1 MNAREV
7 ALECLL
13 EISSS
18 DATIASV
25 VDKVLQKNTLIS
37 REHRFVN
44 ALVYGVVRWQQQL
57 DWVLGHF
64 INPRFR
70 LDTKRRTILR
80 LGVFQLLH
88 LNSIPDRAAI
98 NETVDLVKESR
109 KTKGFINAV
118 LRSIQRDG
126 GALIY
131 PQLETDPIDHISYSY
146 SYPIWLIERWIKNW
160 GVKWTLDFCIASNQI
175 APISIR
181 TNTLLTTP
189 EELREMLSKNGFS
202 TRLSNF
208 VPEGI
213 VYDSSLNTSAGDSS
227 HISVDKNIKSILN
240 HKNVYVQDESAM
252 LVCHL
257 LMSDSPEY
265 VVDLCAAPG
274 GKTTHMAFLM
284 RNSGKIVAID
294 TSEKKLLR
302 LEENCRRMSIR
313 NVETRKLD
321 AVKSDLSFI
330 RDADSVLIDAPC
342 SGFGT
347 LRRHPEIRWNKTSKQ
362 LQSLS
367 QLQYNL
373 LRNAA
378 KHIKPK
384 GLLVY
389 STCTTEKAENEDV
402 IKRFLKNFPMFNV
415 ESPSSALINKHKT
428 IITPEGYLQT
438 LPHVHGID
446 GAFAVRLRKST

>member
-13 EISSS
+13 ELSSS

-25 VDKVLQKNTLIS
+25 VDKALQKNTLKS

-70 LDTKRRTILR
+70 LDTKPRTILR

-88 LNSIPDRAAI
+88 LNGIPDRAAI

-118 LRSIQRDG
+118 LRSIQRNG
-126 GALIY
+126 EALTY
-131 PQLETDPIDHISYSY
+131 PQLDTHPIDHISYAY
-146 SYPIWLIERWIKNW
+146 SYPKWLVERWIKDW
-160 GVKWTLDFCIASNQI
+160 GIDWTLNFCTASNQI

-181 TNTLLTTP
+181 TNTLLTDP
-189 EELREMLSKNGFS
+189 EELQEMLSKNGLS
-202 TRLSNF
+202 TRLSKF
-208 VPEGI
+208 IPEGLVI
-213 VYDSSLNTSAGDSS
+213 EGSSDNDTSHTSAK
-227 HISVDKNIKSILN
+227 KNIKNIIN
-240 HKNVYVQDESAM
+240 HQHVYVQDESGM
-252 LVCHL
+252 LVSHL
-257 LMSDSPEY
+257 LMSNSPKF

-274 GKTTHMAFLM
+274 GKTTHMACLM

-294 TSEKKLLR
+294 ISKKKILR
-302 LEENCRRMSIR
+302 LKENYIR
-313 NVETRKLD
+313 LGIQNVETRVLD
-321 AVKSDLSFI
+321 AINSDLSFI
-330 RDADSVLIDAPC
+330 KVADAVLIDAPC

-347 LRRHPEIRWNKTSKQ
+347 LRRHPDIRWNKISKQ

-378 KHIKPK
+378 KHIKPN
-384 GLLVY
+384 GILVY
-389 STCTTEKAENEDV
+389 STCTIEKAENEEV
-402 IKRFLKNFPMFNV
+402 IQRFLNNYPMFNV
-415 ESPSSALINKHKT
+415 ELPSRPSINLPKN

-438 LPHVHGID
+438 FPHEHGID

>member
-1 MNAREV
+1 MNARQV

-13 EISSS
+13 DLYSS
-18 DATIASV
+18 DATITSI
-25 VDKVLQKNTLIS
+25 VDNALQKYTLKS
-37 REHRFVN
+37 REHRFVY

-64 INPRFR
+64 INPRFK
-70 LDTKRRTILR
+70 LDKKRRAILR

-88 LNSIPDRAAI
+88 LNGIPDRAAI
-98 NETVDLVKESR
+98 NETVDLAIESR

-118 LRSIQRDG
+118 LRSIQRKG
-126 GALIY
+126 GELTY
-131 PQLETDPIDHISYSY
+131 PQLTTHPLDHISYSY
-146 SYPIWLIERWIKNW
+146 SYPKWLVERWIKDR
-160 GVKWTLDFCIASNQI
+160 GIDWTLDFCTASNQI
-175 APISIR
+175 APLSIR
-181 TNTLLTTP
+181 VNTLLTVP
-189 EELREMLSKNGFS
+189 EELQEMLSKQGLS
-202 TRLSNF
+202 TRISNY

-213 VYDSSLNTSAGDSS
+213 VVENNSNTSENDTS
-227 HISVDKNIKSILN
+227 HTSVEKKIKSILN
-240 HKNVYVQDESAM
+240 HENVYVQDESAM

-257 LMSDSPEY
+257 LMSDSPKI

-274 GKTTHMAFLM
+274 GKTTHMACLM

-294 TSEKKLLR
+294 VSENRLLR
-302 LEENCRRMSIR
+302 LRENCMRMGIQ
-313 NVETRKLD
+313 NVETRALD

-347 LRRHPEIRWNKTSKQ
+347 LRRHPDIRWNKTFKQ

-373 LRNAA
+373 LRNASI
-378 KHIKPK
+378 HLKPN

-389 STCTTEKAENEDV
+389 STCTIEKAENEDV
-402 IKRFLKNFPMFNV
+402 IQRFLKNYPMFRV
-415 ESPSSALINKHKT
+415 ETPSKVSINIPKT
-428 IITPEGYLQT
+428 TITSEGYFQT
-438 LPHVHGID
+438 FPHEHGID

>member
-1 MNAREV
+1 MNARQV

-13 EISSS
+13 ELSSS
-18 DATIASV
+18 DATIASI
-25 VDKVLQKNTLIS
+25 VDNALQKYSLKN

-57 DWVLGHF
+57 DWVLEHF

-88 LNSIPDRAAI
+88 LNGIPDRAAI
-98 NETVDLVKESR
+98 NETVDLAIESR

-118 LRSIQRDG
+118 LRSIQRNG
-126 GALIY
+126 GELTY
-131 PQLETDPIDHISYSY
+131 PQLDTHPLDHISYSY
-146 SYPIWLIERWIKNW
+146 SYPKWLVERWIKDW
-160 GVKWTLDFCIASNQI
+160 GVDWTLDFCTASNQI
-175 APISIR
+175 APLSIR
-181 TNTLLTTP
+181 TNTLLTDP
-189 EELREMLSKNGFS
+189 VELRKMLSKNGFS
-202 TRLSNF
+202 TRLSNY
-208 VPEGI
+208 VPEGMVI
-213 VYDSSLNTSAGDSS
+213 ENSSN
-227 HISVDKNIKSILN
+227 ISDVDEINRYSEKNIKNILN
-240 HKNVYVQDESAM
+240 HKYIYVQDESAM

-257 LMSDSPEY
+257 LMTDSPQF

-274 GKTTHMAFLM
+274 GKTTHIACLM

-302 LEENCRRMSIR
+302 LKENCMRLGIQ
-313 NVETRKLD
+313 NVETRVLD
-321 AVKSDLSFI
+321 AVKSELSFI
-330 RDADSVLIDAPC
+330 TEADAVLIDAPC

-347 LRRHPEIRWNKTSKQ
+347 LRRHPDIRWNKTSKQ

-373 LRNAA
+373 LRNTA
-378 KHIKPK
+378 KHVKPN

-389 STCTTEKAENEDV
+389 STCTIEKVENEGV
-402 IKRFLKNFPMFNV
+402 IQRFLKNYPMFSV
-415 ESPSSALINKHKT
+415 EPPSKASINIPKN

-438 LPHVHGID
+438 FPHEHGID

>member
-1 MNAREV
+1 MNARQV

-13 EISSS
+13 ELSSS
-18 DATIASV
+18 DATIASI
-25 VDKVLQKNTLIS
+25 VDNALQKNTLKS

-57 DWVLGHF
+57 DWVLDRF

-88 LNSIPDRAAI
+88 LNGIPDRAAI
-98 NETVDLVKESR
+98 NETVDLVIESR

-118 LRSIQRDG
+118 LRSIQRNG
-126 GALIY
+126 GEITY
-131 PQLETDPIDHISYSY
+131 PKLDTHPLDHISYSF
-146 SYPIWLIERWIKNW
+146 SYPKWLVERWIKDW
-160 GVKWTLDFCIASNQI
+160 GVDWTLDFCIASNQI
-175 APISIR
+175 APLSIR
-181 TNTLLTTP
+181 TNTLLTNP
-189 EELREMLSKNGFS
+189 EELQEMLSKNGFS
-202 TRLSNF
+202 TQLSEF

-213 VYDSSLNTSAGDSS
+213 LFESNSNTSENATS
-227 HISVDKNIKSILN
+227 HISDDKKIKSMLN
-240 HKNVYVQDESAM
+240 HENVYVQDESAM

-257 LMSDSPEY
+257 LMSDTPKF

-274 GKTTHMAFLM
+274 GKTTHMACLM

-294 TSEKKLLR
+294 TSQKKLLR
-302 LEENCRRMSIR
+302 LQENCMRMRIQ
-313 NVETRKLD
+313 NVETRALD
-321 AVKSDLSFI
+321 AAKSDLSFI
-330 RDADSVLIDAPC
+330 KEADAVLIDAPC

-347 LRRHPEIRWNKTSKQ
+347 LRRHPDIRWNKTAKQ
-362 LQSLS
+362 IHALS

-373 LRNAA
+373 LRNTAQ
-378 KHIKPK
+378 HVKPK

-389 STCTTEKAENEDV
+389 STCTIEKAENEGV
-402 IKRFLKNFPMFNV
+402 IQRFLKNHPMFRV
-415 ESPSSALINKHKT
+415 ESPSKSSINKHQT

-438 LPHVHGID
+438 FPHVHGID